1 MLTGW
6 VKALLWN
13 KPGTPYMFEIL
24 RISQHSISARQ
35 PLYCYDLRKFILL
48 EKLVSVS
55 NNLLV
60 LMLLGKIKVVIFLDN
75 RIHFVWPFQQIS

>member
-24 RISQHSISARQ
+24 RISQHSISARL
-35 PLYCYDLRKFILL
+35 PLYCYDLKKFILL

-55 NNLLV
+55 NNQV
-60 LMLLGKIKVVIFLDN
+60 LMLLRKLKVLIFLDN
-75 RIHFVWPFQQIS
+75 RIHFVWLFQQIS